1 MEYKKWFFW
10 ADLNPSELLAT
21 WFHELPILNSY
32 FFVESKCARYSINF
46 EQNTVYNVFPNQI
59 FESDDMEVGVVW
71 VIEILAGNKF
81 ICQSLFHHNFACSN
95 RNMSFHI
102 KSKNIF
108 GVD

>member
-59 FESDDMEVGVVW
+59 FESDDMEVG
-71 VIEILAGNKF
+71 G
-81 ICQSLFHHNFACSN
+81 C
-95 RNMSFHI
+95 M
-102 KSKNIF
+102 
-108 GVD
+108 GD